1 MPLRSSR
8 FFVLAFIALLLPTL
22 AAHADEREKAITL
35 TQTATR
41 VLADIMQAP
50 DKSIP
55 HDLLKNAYAIAVI
68 PNVIKVG
75 LVFGGRHGD
84 GLITVKS
91 PDGTW
96 SNPCFLSL
104 TSGSVG
110 FQAGV
115 SSTDVVLVFRTQR
128 GVDGIVNGKFTIGAD
143 AHAAAGPVGRNL
155 NVSTDAAMQAEIY
168 SYSRSRGLFAGV
180 ALDGAALRIND
191 DADAA
196 IYGPGITPRR
206 IFEGGV
212 ADVPP
217 PVVHFRDQLEEYTA
231 R

>member
-1 MPLRSSR
+1 MSNRIARALIMS
-8 FFVLAFIALLLPTL
+8 LALLVPVF
-22 AAHADEREKAITL
+22 AAQASETPIARA
-35 TQTATR
+35 QTATR

-50 DKSIP
+50 DQSIP
-55 HDLLKNAYAIAVI
+55 HDLLRDAYAIAVI

-84 GLITVKS
+84 GLISVKS

-96 SNPCFLSL
+96 SNPVFISL
-104 TSGSVG
+104 TGGSVG

-115 SSTDVVLVFRTQR
+115 SSTDVVLVFRTRR
-128 GVDGIVNGKFTIGAD
+128 GVDSIVNGKFTIGAD

-155 NVSTDAAMQAEIY
+155 NASTDAAMQAEIY

-180 ALDGAALRIND
+180 SLDGAALRVDD

-196 IYGPGITPRR
+196 VYGPGITPRR

-212 ADVPP
+212 SDVPA
-217 PVVHFRDQLEEYTA
+217 PVVHFRDELEEVSQ
-231 R
+231 

>member
-1 MPLRSSR
+1 MSNQITRALS
-8 FFVLAFIALLLPTL
+8 VLLLALLPVF
-22 AAHADEREKAITL
+22 AAHADERDAAIARS
-35 TQTATR
+35 QTATR
-41 VLADIMQAP
+41 VLADIMRAP
-50 DKSIP
+50 DKAIP
-55 HDLLKNAYAIAVI
+55 HDLLRDAYAIAVI

-84 GLITVKS
+84 GVIAVKS
-91 PDGTW
+91 ADGTW
-96 SNPCFLSL
+96 SNPVFVSL
-104 TSGSVG
+104 TGGSVG

-115 SSTDVVLVFRTQR
+115 SSTDVVLVFRTRR
-128 GVDGIVNGKFTIGAD
+128 GVDSIVNGKFTIGAE

-155 NVSTDAAMQAEIY
+155 NASTDAAMQAEIY

-180 ALDGAALRIND
+180 SLDGAALRMDD

-212 ADVPP
+212 SNVPA
-217 PVVHFRDQLEEYTA
+217 PVVHFRDELEEITQ
-231 R
+231 

>member
-1 MPLRSSR
+1 MSHRIARALIMLSL
-8 FFVLAFIALLLPTL
+8 VLLVPAF
-22 AAHADEREKAITL
+22 AAHASESPIARA
-35 TQTATR
+35 QTATR
-41 VLADIMQAP
+41 VLSDIMQAP

-55 HDLLKNAYAIAVI
+55 RDLLRDAYAIAVI
-68 PNVIKVG
+68 PNVLKVG
-75 LVFGGRHGD
+75 LVFGGRHGE
-84 GLITVKS
+84 GVISVKS

-96 SNPCFLSL
+96 SNPVFLSL
-104 TSGSVG
+104 TGGSVG

-115 SSTDVVLVFRTQR
+115 SSTDVVLVFRTRR

-155 NVSTDAAMQAEIY
+155 NASTDAAMQAEIY

-180 ALDGAALRIND
+180 SLDGAALRIDD

-206 IFEGGV
+206 VFEGGV
-212 ADVPP
+212 SNVPA
-217 PVVHFRDQLEEYTA
+217 PVVHFRDELEEITQ
-231 R
+231 

>member
-1 MPLRSSR
+1 MSNRIAR
-8 FFVLAFIALLLPTL
+8 VLGMLALALLFPVLT
-22 AAHADEREKAITL
+22 AHADERDAAITRA
-35 TQTATR
+35 QTATR
-41 VLADIMQAP
+41 VLADIMKAP
-50 DKSIP
+50 DKAIP
-55 HDLLKNAYAIAVI
+55 HDLLRDAYAIAVI

-84 GLITVKS
+84 GLIAVKS

-96 SNPCFLSL
+96 SNPVFLSL
-104 TSGSVG
+104 TGGSVG

-115 SSTDVVLVFRTQR
+115 SSTDVVLVFRTRR
-128 GVDGIVNGKFTIGAD
+128 GVDSIVNGKFTIGAD

-155 NVSTDAAMQAEIY
+155 NASTDAAMQAEIY

-180 ALDGAALRIND
+180 SLDGAVLRMDD
-191 DADAA
+191 DANAA

-212 ADVPP
+212 SDVPA
-217 PVVHFRDQLEEYTA
+217 PVVHFRDELEEVSQ
-231 R
+231 